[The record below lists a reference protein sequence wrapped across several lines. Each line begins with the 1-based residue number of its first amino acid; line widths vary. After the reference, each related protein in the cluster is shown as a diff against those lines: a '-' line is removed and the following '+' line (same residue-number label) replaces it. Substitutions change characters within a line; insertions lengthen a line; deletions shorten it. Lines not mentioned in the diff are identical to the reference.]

1 MLKKV
6 GNFTVCL
13 LFIASMFFLIRGAAP
28 SIDIVLIAI
37 SLALLI
43 AAYLLASEFNLN
55 LLKWTK

>member
-6 GNFTVCL
+6 GNLSVCL
-13 LFIASMFFLIRGAAP
+13 LFITSIFFLIRGAP
-28 SIDIVLIAI
+28 SIDIVLITI
-37 SLALLI
+37 SLALMM